1 MRHKGVLTLQKKQVH
16 CSDTGFLGAAQ
27 GTNGAVPAAG
37 LESSIVDDAVMAL
50 LESVRAGHTPPAA
63 AAMRLR
69 ERAAGY
75 QQVCHSSQP
84 SAQCGRHLAC
94 KIIQHVQPMAA

>member
-1 MRHKGVLTLQKKQVH
+1 M
-16 CSDTGFLGAAQ
+16 
-27 GTNGAVPAAG
+27 PAAG

-63 AAMRLR
+63 AAMQLR

-75 QQVCHSSQP
+75 QQVCHSF
-84 SAQCGRHLAC
+84 
-94 KIIQHVQPMAA
+94 

>member
-1 MRHKGVLTLQKKQVH
+1 MPLYQDMRHKGVFTLQKQQVH
-16 CSDTGFLGAAQ
+16 SSETGFLGAAQ

-63 AAMRLR
+63 AAMQLR

-75 QQVCHSSQP
+75 QQVCHSFRP
-84 SAQCGRHLAC
+84 GA
-94 KIIQHVQPMAA
+94 